1 MTASLKKYAWIERRR
16 IHRAAKKK
24 LGQRMNG
31 DGDSY
36 QDFMEECVGA
46 MMEDVATMS
55 EDEAMEACQMVW
67 DEEGDY

>member
-1 MTASLKKYAWIERRR
+1 MLGINRYAWIERRR
-16 IHRAAKKK
+16 IHRKAKEK
-24 LGQRMNG
+24 LGKKMNG
-31 DGDSY
+31 YGDNY

-67 DEEGDY
+67 DEEGGY